1 MFGGTRIALRE
12 VPSNVAWLLS
22 RLVTPADEIGHQAT
36 SDVGDRRQRASA
48 LVATPAGDS
57 VEILAKRARA
67 AAERA
72 EEAQERAVE
81 AAREYEALAASV
93 REVVEHGQARL
104 EEIDRETREQV
115 RHRVAK
121 AQKAAEEF
129 VRRER
134 QDAEAEAEAQCAQV
148 EEEVEDE
155 IVEVESE
162 AEAAQ
167 QRAEEHVEDATHALA
182 EARRLAAEAAEAARL
197 AAVEAERKADRLE
210 DGAAQSPRGDE
221 GRGDAAEELQRRAAV
236 TAKRTARE
244 LARNE
249 TNGLDAYKKTELV
262 ELAAGIG
269 IKGRAG
275 MTKGEL
281 VDAIKKAS
289 RGLATESNS

>member
-1 MFGGTRIALRE
+1 M
-12 VPSNVAWLLS
+12 
-22 RLVTPADEIGHQAT
+22 
-36 SDVGDRRQRASA
+36 
-48 LVATPAGDS
+48 
-57 VEILAKRARA
+57 
-67 AAERA
+67 
-72 EEAQERAVE
+72 E

-269 IKGRAG
+269 IKGRGG